1 MLKKKNIAMMMA
13 VATVATT
20 VAPAFAAVE
29 EQVVTDGAKLVSEV
43 EKMLNTKYSS
53 KTETGIA
60 GETVGN
66 DTYKNS
72 VYKITYSLGSEVNEE
87 VKSAAQMR
95 NLVEQAKVKN
105 EILKVTV
112 VDKGHTTNEDK
123 RVVAVELTK
132 NLVATEEVSTS
143 VTYISALN
151 NGTPDDNNKT
161 YTLNSTIGTV
171 SGDVE
176 AKKITLANGKEIE
189 IAKDGY
195 QLDMSKPV
203 DANGNLVDYKTD
215 NVEIAKKVVGFKNV
229 QAEEEAEK
237 NIPSKEVAKLALQQG
252 DVVVLNEKASKFYDG
267 KEFTKEGR
275 DLVNMLVEANKHSG
289 ETSVIN
295 GGKEYTVKF
304 EADDISE
311 VEANKDGGY
320 KLTINLTVN
329 EKKTR
334 LAMKDGQ
341 NVQIVI
347 TGDVQADLAKI
358 RTVALGSTAVEAPT
372 DKFETIAG
380 EDRFETA
387 VKISEKSYPKY
398 NEGLKDERAK
408 SIVLV
413 GQDAVVDGLAAGPLA
428 KQKNAP
434 ILLTKKDSVPTQT
447 MNEIKRVIEKNPT
460 IYIVGG
466 ENTISKDVEAQLIS
480 ELNAKI
486 VRLAGED
493 RFDTSLKIAEAMDTT
508 STKDAFIVGG
518 YGEADAMSIA
528 AVASREEAPI
538 IVTPK
543 EGLTKDAKSFLKDNK
558 ASITN
563 IDVIGGES
571 NVSTQVLVDVKEA
584 TEEVADRISGADRQ
598 ETNAAV
604 INKYYKNN
612 LTGIYVAKDG
622 YVGGTSHLID
632 ALAAAPLAGRGETP
646 IVLATNNISDKQVK
660 AVEDNKTGVT
670 QTMTKIG
677 NGVASSVLE
686 KLIAKLTL
694 K

>member
-20 VAPAFAAVE
+20 AVPAFAAVE

-60 GETVGN
+60 GDSVGS

-72 VYKITYSLGSEVNEE
+72 VYQITYSLGSEKDKE
-87 VKSAAQMR
+87 VKSAAQMK

-112 VDKGHTTNEDK
+112 VDKGHTTNEDN

-132 NLVATEEVSTS
+132 NLLVTDGSYTLVSND
-143 VTYISALN
+143 VGNIN
-151 NGTPDDNNKT
+151 DGNKT
-161 YTLNSTIGTV
+161 FTLNSTIGTV
-171 SGDVE
+171 APDGTG
-176 AKKITLANGKEIE
+176 KKITLANGKEIE
-189 IAKDGY
+189 IAADGY

-203 DANGNLVDYKTD
+203 DANGNLVDYKTT

-275 DLVNMLVEANKHSG
+275 ELVNMLVGANKSAG
-289 ETSVIN
+289 TTSVIN

-304 EADDISE
+304 EANDISE
-311 VEANKDGGY
+311 VEANKEGGY

-358 RTVALGSTAVEAPT
+358 RTVALGSTEVEAPT

-387 VKISEKSYPKY
+387 VKISEKSYDKFDVAVG
-398 NEGLKDERAK
+398 NKKAG

-428 KQKNAP
+428 KKNNAP
-434 ILLTKKDSVPTQT
+434 ILLAKKDSVPTQT

-493 RFDTSLKIAEAMDTT
+493 RFDTSLKIAEAMNIT
-508 STKDAFIVGG
+508 STTDAFIVGG

-528 AVASREEAPI
+528 SVASREVAPI

-543 EGLTKDAKSFLKDNK
+543 EGLTKDAKSFLKTNK
-558 ASITN
+558 TNIDN

-584 TEEVADRISGADRQ
+584 TEKVGERVSGADRQ

-604 INKYYKNN
+604 INKYYKSK

-660 AVEDNKTGVT
+660 AVEDNKTGGT